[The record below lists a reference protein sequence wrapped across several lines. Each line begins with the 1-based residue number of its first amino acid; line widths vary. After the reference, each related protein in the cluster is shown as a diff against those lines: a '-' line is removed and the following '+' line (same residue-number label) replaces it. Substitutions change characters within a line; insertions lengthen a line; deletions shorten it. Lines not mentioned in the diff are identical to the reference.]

1 MVVTRE
7 DMVEMLAE
15 KSGYWKKDIRILLQ
29 HMDDLVFELLC
40 EVTDEE
46 EVTISLVRGAKL
58 QCVPIKERPRKDPR
72 DQSDI
77 ICRPTCKVK
86 AKISEILKHD
96 LVKNYDEKYNNKD
109 G

>member
-46 EVTISLVRGAKL
+46 EVSIQLVRGFKAI
-58 QCVPIKERPRKDPR
+58 CTPIPQRGRKDPR

-86 AKISEILKHD
+86 AKISEVLKHD
-96 LVKNYDEKYNNKD
+96 LVENYDEKYNR
-109 G
+109 